1 MDEETQS
8 SHQILDHKLDSYNS
22 ATIFASAQ
30 PNTEYSF
37 TKLLSTTL
45 THFKA
50 NRVKGVWV
58 FIPLSKTDYIKHLVA
73 ENFKFH
79 HATDSEVALQTWLP
93 PTPNKLPNYSTHYIG
108 VGGILINP
116 INETVLVIQESQGL
130 DKNMWK
136 IPGGLMDSGETLDEC
151 CVREVFEETGV
162 ESKFVGVMGFR
173 EKRKYLFNK
182 GDIYFFCQ
190 LRPIL
195 DKMTIGK
202 GDGEV
207 AKCNW
212 MLIEDF
218 AKVKQHIKTQE
229 KIRDGVVKIWE
240 QIREFKAGIV
250 EQGNSDL
257 LGDIEFY
264 YDGNGKACWD
274 KESLMVTYDIKQW
287 QRKGDQLKGLPPM
300 LHKFNIV
307 AKCHSSDDSSKPK
320 S

>member
-1 MDEETQS
+1 
-8 SHQILDHKLDSYNS
+8 
-22 ATIFASAQ
+22 
-30 PNTEYSF
+30 
-37 TKLLSTTL
+37 
-45 THFKA
+45 
-50 NRVKGVWV
+50 
-58 FIPLSKTDYIKHLVA
+58 
-73 ENFKFH
+73 
-79 HATDSEVALQTWLP
+79 
-93 PTPNKLPNYSTHYIG
+93 
-108 VGGILINP
+108 
-116 INETVLVIQESQGL
+116 
-130 DKNMWK
+130 
-136 IPGGLMDSGETLDEC
+136 
-151 CVREVFEETGV
+151 
-162 ESKFVGVMGFR
+162 
-173 EKRKYLFNK
+173 
-182 GDIYFFCQ
+182 
-190 LRPIL
+190 
-195 DKMTIGK
+195 MTIGK